1 MFSRHPLIA
10 SIVGLVL
17 PAALIGCGG
26 KTATICT
33 VNSIN
38 VSPATATVNHLAAP
52 PGNTQ
57 QFDAFQT
64 SAPSGCAFQLSN
76 LKTATWA
83 VSDPVNVSISN
94 VQDNTYGVATCK
106 NATAGA
112 VTVTATVPKGDGTN
126 VTNTASL
133 TCN

>member
-1 MFSRHPLIA
+1 MFSRHSLIA
-10 SIVGLVL
+10 SIMGLLL

-26 KTATICT
+26 KSAIICT
-33 VNSIN
+33 INSIS

-57 QFDAFQT
+57 QFSAFQA
-64 SAPSGCAFQLSN
+64 SAPSGCSFQLSN
-76 LKTATWA
+76 LRTATWS

-106 NATAGA
+106 NATPGA
-112 VTVTATVPKGDGTN
+112 VTVTATVPAGNGTN
-126 VTNTASL
+126 VTSTASL